1 MKLYQ
6 KYIIRVYLAF
16 FFRMTPFLSAVLIA
30 VQTLNIAGDLAD
42 ESIVTIQDVAAVSFH
57 IIPYILY
64 SIIPF
69 AVGISIVLTINQL
82 LSTSQIVILKNAGI
96 SNIKLF
102 KTFSIVGICIFL
114 FMLLTSFFILPKTT
128 QIRNEVQ
135 NSIIK
140 SKIKNFIIP
149 NSIKKLENITIVT
162 SPYNSLKHIPITF
175 IHQETETGDFIF
187 VGNIQEAWSNS
198 KMLGIDANN
207 ATILTT
213 NRDSEDLIKFQT
225 LETQIN
231 FFANEE
237 KETYLKHLNIIS
249 LIREYNSTAN
259 TDCIKELNKRI
270 IPALSV
276 LLIMFALVTLM
287 IKFHRNRAG
296 YKITHIIV
304 MSLILIYII
313 FISEKINNAFHTP
326 SNFWLVY
333 ANTLL
338 TFAFIYLI
346 NKKEFLYKKHV

>member
-1 MKLYQ
+1 MMVYQ
-6 KYIIRVYLAF
+6 KYIIKLYLAS
-16 FFRMTPFLSAVLIA
+16 FFRMMLSLSSVLIA

-64 SIIPF
+64 SITPF
-69 AVGISIVLTINQL
+69 AVGISTVITVNHL

-96 SNIKLF
+96 SSIKLF
-102 KTFSIVGICIFL
+102 KTFSIVGIVIFL
-114 FMLLTSFFILPKTT
+114 LMLLTSFFTLPKTT

-135 NSIIK
+135 NAIMK
-140 SKIKNFIIP
+140 SKIKNFIMP
-149 NSIKKLENITIVT
+149 SSVKMLENITIIT

-175 IHQETETGDFIF
+175 IHHETETGDFVF
-187 VGNIQEAWSNS
+187 VGNIQETWSNS

-213 NRDSEDLIKFQT
+213 SKNSEDLVKFQK

-237 KETYLKHLNIIS
+237 KETYLKHLNIVN
-249 LIREYNSTAN
+249 LVHEYNATKN
-259 TDCIKELNKRI
+259 IKCIKEFNRRI
-270 IPALSV
+270 IPAISV
-276 LLIMFALVTLM
+276 LLIMFTLVNLM

-296 YKITHIIV
+296 YKITHIVI
-304 MSLILIYII
+304 MALLLIYIV
-313 FISEKINNAFHTP
+313 FISENINNAFHAP

-333 ANTLL
+333 ANTAL
-338 TFAFIYLI
+338 TLAFIYLI